1 VNCVKRLLGLDT
13 KFGNSVATARN
24 VGARTAQEDFFAVKR
39 LQLLNQYNAVL
50 QRKTINEKE
59 RES

>member
-24 VGARTAQEDFFAVKR
+24 VRARTVQEDFFAVKR

-50 QRKTINEKE
+50 QKKTVNEKE
-59 RES
+59 RKS

>member
-13 KFGNSVATARN
+13 KFGNSVTTARN
-24 VGARTAQEDFFAVKR
+24 VRAKTAQEDLFAVKR